1 MAAPDREVVV
11 VCGDGSFQMQMME
24 LATIMQEGIAVKM
37 IIMRNNR
44 LGMVRELQTKN
55 YEDHQIAVHLDGSP
69 DFVALARSYGIEA
82 DRVVTMA
89 EAEEKIDKLVNS
101 DKPYLLECNVYKL
114 ESTL

>member
-1 MAAPDREVVV
+1 
-11 VCGDGSFQMQMME
+11 
-24 LATIMQEGIAVKM
+24 
-37 IIMRNNR
+37 
-44 LGMVRELQTKN
+44 MVRELQTTN